1 VRRSIKYALLIILVL
16 PALSTAQSNVT
27 GLGKYVIGITT
38 PDSLAPT
45 EFAEE
50 EQSYVKGTI
59 ALPCSHIRTFTSA
72 LVTIADVAVANVV
85 LVFYDDTLFKIS
97 CDYSAPLK
105 AAFVKQHGPGIAR
118 PMSRFQFCT
127 TEKHTPLSL
136 WGESWPGVDRLTLVV
151 HRKGYTAD
159 CKWEEGARLTIVSQ
173 SILALT
179 SDCDLKPADLFVD
192 EFSKV
197 QLDSQGK
204 QR

>member
-1 VRRSIKYALLIILVL
+1 MKYALLIIFVI
-16 PALSTAQSNVT
+16 PALSLAQSNVT

-38 PDSLAPT
+38 PDSLNRS
-45 EFAEE
+45 EFTEE

-72 LVTIADVAVANVV
+72 LVTIADAPVANVV

-118 PMSRFQFCT
+118 PVSRFQFCT
-127 TEKHTPLSL
+127 TEKQIPLLL
-136 WGESWPGVDRLTLVV
+136 WGESWPGVDVRTLVV

-173 SILALT
+173 PILALS
-179 SDCDLKPADLFVD
+179 SDCDLKPTDPFVE

-197 QLDSQGK
+197 QTDSQGK